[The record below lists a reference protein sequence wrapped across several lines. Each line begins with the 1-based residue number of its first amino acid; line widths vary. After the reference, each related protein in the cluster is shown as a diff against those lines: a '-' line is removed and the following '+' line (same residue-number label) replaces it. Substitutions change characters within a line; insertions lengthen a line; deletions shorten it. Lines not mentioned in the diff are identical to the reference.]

1 MQRITFHNNQNG
13 LECTFASDTPR
24 TLLTEFDGNSLSA
37 EFAQYKPIW
46 YDGIRTKSHTFNG
59 RTITFT
65 VNWYAVE
72 NGRRSREAALAEW
85 DRLLGVF
92 APGLEGTLTWTNG
105 KETRL
110 IDCYANETP
119 VLHEK
124 AHGLFSAS
132 FSLAADFPFWRGT
145 EEHSQILTYTGSG
158 SPSYYTVKNNCAIT
172 VYPLIIAECTVGSGG
187 GYAIAWQAPAETLE
201 LDRKMETKSLGIG
214 YSSYTMG
221 GVTNGAPIYFDCR
234 KRCAYQYSGTNAIN
248 KTKYLSPTSSF
259 LSLIPGDNT
268 MVLSGG
274 NLSSALNVTVKWYDY
289 YTGVPSL

>member
-24 TLLTEFDGNSLSA
+24 ALLTEFDGNSLSA

-72 NGRRSREAALAEW
+72 DGRRSREVALAEW
-85 DRLLGVF
+85 DRMLGVF

-119 VLHEK
+119 MLHEK
-124 AHGLFSAS
+124 AYGLFSAS
-132 FSLAADFPFWRGT
+132 FSLSADFPFWRGA
-145 EEHSQILTYTGSG
+145 EEHSQTLTYTGSG
-158 SPSYYTVKNNCAIT
+158 SPSYYTVKNNSAIT
-172 VYPLIIAECTVGSGG
+172 VYPLIKAEGTIGTGG
-187 GYAIAWQAPAETLE
+187 GYSIIWQAPEEALE
-201 LDRKMETKSLGIG
+201 LDKKMQNRTLTINYKANINDG
-214 YSSYTMG
+214 
-221 GVTNGAPIYFDCR
+221 PIYIDNR
-234 KRCAYQYSGTNAIN
+234 KRCVYQYSGGKAIN
-248 KTKYLSPTSSF
+248 RTSYYLSPTSGF
-259 LSLIPGDNT
+259 LSLLPGDNT
-268 MVLSGG
+268 IVIAGGNISGG
-274 NLSSALNVTVKWYDY
+274 LSVTFSQYDY
-289 YTGVPSL
+289 YTGVPAL